1 MEQLYPYV
9 LALHSV
15 VRWLVVIVGLLA
27 AGKAIAGWLGT
38 QPFARLDDQL
48 GLIFTISM
56 DVQLVVG
63 LLLYIVFSP
72 LTQAAFANF
81 GAAMREPTL
90 RFFAVEHILLMVIA
104 VVLTHVGR
112 ALSRR
117 AASDEKKHQRAA
129 IFFTLAML
137 AVLIAIPWPWSAVPR
152 DLNPFHMFG
161 G

>member
-9 LALHSV
+9 LAIHSV

-27 AGKAIAGWLGT
+27 AGKAIAGWLGKR
-38 QPFARLDDQL
+38 AWVKLDDRL
-48 GLIFTISM
+48 GLIFTSVM
-56 DVQLVVG
+56 DAQLLVG
-63 LLLYIVFSP
+63 LLLYVVFSP
-72 LTQAAFANF
+72 LTQAAFGNF
-81 GAAMREPTL
+81 GAAMSEPTL
-90 RFFAVEHILLMVIA
+90 RFFAVEHSALMLVA

-117 AASDEKKHQRAA
+117 AAGDGPKHQRAA

-137 AVLIAIPWPWSAVPR
+137 TVFVAIPWPWSAVPR
-152 DLNPFHMFG
+152 DLNPFRMFG